1 MFGCSYCMNKLQF
14 SHDKEVN
21 VVKETCH
28 TRRRFLKN
36 KVEQLRK
43 ERGLNQD
50 DFAKMLRVSRQTI
63 SSIET
68 GKYNPSLELAF
79 AISDF
84 FGKRIEEIFFYERGA
99 ENEKE

>member
-1 MFGCSYCMNKLQF
+1 MQGG
-14 SHDKEVN
+14 V
-21 VVKETCH
+21 
-28 TRRRFLKN
+28 FLKN

-84 FGKRIEEIFFYERGA
+84 FGKRIEEIFIYERGA
-99 ENEKE
+99 ENEKEQFDNRDTICAFRRGLFDCCAVD

>member
-1 MFGCSYCMNKLQF
+1 M
-14 SHDKEVN
+14 
-21 VVKETCH
+21 
-28 TRRRFLKN
+28 KN

-50 DFAKMLRVSRQTI
+50 DFAKLLRVSRQTI

-79 AISDF
+79 VISDF
-84 FGKRIEEIFFYERGA
+84 FGKQIEEIFIYERGA
-99 ENEKE
+99 KNEKR

>member
-1 MFGCSYCMNKLQF
+1 M
-14 SHDKEVN
+14 
-21 VVKETCH
+21 
-28 TRRRFLKN
+28 KN

-84 FGKRIEEIFFYERGA
+84 FGKRIEEIFIYERGA
-99 ENEKE
+99 ENEKREFNNRNILCAFRCSLSDCCVTD

>member
-1 MFGCSYCMNKLQF
+1 MSVSCYSKF
-14 SHDKEVN
+14 
-21 VVKETCH
+21 VKETCH

>member
-1 MFGCSYCMNKLQF
+1 MQGGA
-14 SHDKEVN
+14 
-21 VVKETCH
+21 
-28 TRRRFLKN
+28 FLRN

-84 FGKRIEEIFFYERGA
+84 FGKRIEEIFIYERGA
-99 ENEKE
+99 ENEKEKFDNRDTICAFRHGLFDCCAVD

>member
-1 MFGCSYCMNKLQF
+1 M
-14 SHDKEVN
+14 
-21 VVKETCH
+21 
-28 TRRRFLKN
+28 KN

-50 DFAKMLRVSRQTI
+50 DFAKLLRVSRQTI

-79 AISDF
+79 EISDF
-84 FGKRIEEIFFYERGA
+84 FGKQIEEIFIYEMEG
-99 ENEKE
+99 EHYEVKNILF

>member
-1 MFGCSYCMNKLQF
+1 M
-14 SHDKEVN
+14 
-21 VVKETCH
+21 
-28 TRRRFLKN
+28 RN

-84 FGKRIEEIFFYERGA
+84 FGKLIEEIFIYEGGA

>member
-1 MFGCSYCMNKLQF
+1 M
-14 SHDKEVN
+14 
-21 VVKETCH
+21 
-28 TRRRFLKN
+28 KN

-43 ERGLNQD
+43 ERGLNQE
-50 DFAKMLRVSRQTI
+50 DFAKMLCVSRQTS

-84 FGKRIEEIFFYERGA
+84 FDKRIDEIFIYERGV
-99 ENEKE
+99 ENEKK

>member
-1 MFGCSYCMNKLQF
+1 M
-14 SHDKEVN
+14 
-21 VVKETCH
+21 
-28 TRRRFLKN
+28 KN

-50 DFAKMLRVSRQTI
+50 DFEKMLRVSRQTI

-84 FGKRIEEIFFYERGA
+84 FGKRIEEIFIYERGA
-99 ENEKE
+99 ENEKESFDNRDTICAFRCGLFDCCAID

>member
-1 MFGCSYCMNKLQF
+1 M
-14 SHDKEVN
+14 
-21 VVKETCH
+21 
-28 TRRRFLKN
+28 KN

-84 FGKRIEEIFFYERGA
+84 FGKRIEEIFIYERGA
-99 ENEKE
+99 EFDNRDTICAFRRGLFDCCAVD